1 MKKSFSKPVKQI
13 DFVPFCPL
21 HEKERELNRQCEVDA
36 QSKTAKL
43 VALAVCIATA
53 AVILLIGGAS

>member
-1 MKKSFSKPVKQI
+1 MKKTFSKPVKQI

-21 HEKERELNRQCEVDA
+21 HEQERRKRRVVDA
-36 QSKTAKL
+36 QSRTAKL
-43 VALAVCIATA
+43 VALAVGIATA